1 MSEIS
6 VIVPVHNT
14 EKYLNKCIESIQNQT
29 IGSIDIIL
37 VENASVD
44 GSLDLCRRLAQENEN
59 IRYIHIDVGDLA
71 TARNEGLKLVRT
83 PYVAF
88 VDSDD
93 EVEHD
98 MYESLLKIIKENDL
112 DLVYSNHCKVYDDGR
127 IDYGCYSNDGK
138 VLITKPKTLLK
149 MSFKNIIPVS
159 ACVFVAKIAL
169 FDNLRFPPFHFY
181 EDRGFT
187 FNLINASKK
196 VGYVNKAFYR
206 YYQRKG
212 SIVHSMNWKK
222 YYDYVEAE
230 RKRLTFIIESPH
242 FNEKEIIECA
252 SRPTEAFLRK
262 LLHAYLNISSWNQM
276 KQTNIMAR
284 NVCLIPSG
292 VNLSFK
298 ARTIKFI
305 TEIFNM

>member
-1 MSEIS
+1 MRNKYATNYTKNDTKNNVLLGKWSGKDSINRDSTWEFQNDK
-6 VIVPVHNT
+6 VIF
-14 EKYLNKCIESIQNQT
+14 SQ
-29 IGSIDIIL
+29 
-37 VENASVD
+37 
-44 GSLDLCRRLAQENEN
+44 
-59 IRYIHIDVGDLA
+59 
-71 TARNEGLKLVRT
+71 
-83 PYVAF
+83 
-88 VDSDD
+88 
-93 EVEHD
+93 
-98 MYESLLKIIKENDL
+98 
-112 DLVYSNHCKVYDDGR
+112 
-127 IDYGCYSNDGK
+127 
-138 VLITKPKTLLK
+138 
-149 MSFKNIIPVS
+149 
-159 ACVFVAKIAL
+159 
-169 FDNLRFPPFHFY
+169 
-181 EDRGFT
+181 
-187 FNLINASKK
+187 
-196 VGYVNKAFYR
+196 
-206 YYQRKG
+206 
-212 SIVHSMNWKK
+212 